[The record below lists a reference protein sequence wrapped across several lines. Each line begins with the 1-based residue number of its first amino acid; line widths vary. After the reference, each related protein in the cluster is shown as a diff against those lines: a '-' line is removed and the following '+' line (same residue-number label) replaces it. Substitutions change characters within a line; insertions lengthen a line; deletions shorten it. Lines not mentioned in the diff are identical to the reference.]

1 MDEKFLLLSERAKH
15 EILDYLPNNKAI
27 EKLAIFFQNF
37 SDGTRLKIISCL
49 AMCDLCVPFR
59 DKYGLTDLQT
69 LMIARKE
76 IGIPEIIDLFDKKLW
91 EKRWRTN
98 I

>member
-1 MDEKFLLLSERAKH
+1 MEELFKQIAEMQKQ
-15 EILDYLPNNKAI
+15 Y
-27 EKLAIFFQNF
+27 QNLIDTE
-37 SDGTRLKIISCL
+37 SLTKK

-76 IGIPEIIDLFDKKLW
+76 IGIPEIIDLF
-91 EKRWRTN
+91 EKN
-98 I
+98 L

>member
-1 MDEKFLLLSERAKH
+1 MEELFKQIAEMQKQ
-15 EILDYLPNNKAI
+15 Y
-27 EKLAIFFQNF
+27 QNLIDTK
-37 SDGTRLKIISCL
+37 SLTKK

-76 IGIPEIIDLFDKKLW
+76 IGIPEIIDLFDKKL
-91 EKRWRTN
+91 
-98 I
+98 

>member
-1 MDEKFLLLSERAKH
+1 MDELFKQIAEMQKQ
-15 EILDYLPNNKAI
+15 Y
-27 EKLAIFFQNF
+27 QNLIDTK
-37 SDGTRLKIISCL
+37 SLTKK

-76 IGIPEIIDLFDKKLW
+76 MGIPEIIDLFEKKL
-91 EKRWRTN
+91 
-98 I
+98 

>member
-1 MDEKFLLLSERAKH
+1 MEELFKQIAEMQRQ
-15 EILDYLPNNKAI
+15 Y
-27 EKLAIFFQNF
+27 QNLIDTK
-37 SDGTRLKIISCL
+37 SLTKK

-76 IGIPEIIDLFDKKLW
+76 VGIPEIIDLF
-91 EKRWRTN
+91 EKQL
-98 I
+98 